1 MLLRG
6 RGRLNYYVKMS
17 EPEKK
22 PSEAPPAGSP
32 NARAI
37 QQKAPAGAQLPPAEL
52 LKKYAN
58 LGEDNPQY
66 KDLKEAIRRNNTE
79 QINKLVAELE
89 GKSSKPASPNP
100 NPVAAARFPV
110 WNVFWVI
117 SLTFCLSAAVI
128 AMEHA
133 QYAHGLPA
141 PSAQSQ
147 PVVYLGSEML
157 GGNPSQDF
165 ANDIVLE
172 MNRVKPDRVLFVG
185 HQLAKLEIVEYLS
198 AISKRASIKILIG
211 ADANGANQLANP
223 QSPLRQYLSYADL
236 RTARYPVRTQAL
248 IAINTTT
255 QTGMA
260 LVGTYPYDVAD
271 ASQGEHTTV
280 YIRDYKECVKL
291 YNFYNKLFPAK

>member
-1 MLLRG
+1 
-6 RGRLNYYVKMS
+6 MS
-17 EPEKK
+17 EPAKK
-22 PSEAPPAGSP
+22 PSEAPPGGSP
-32 NARAI
+32 AERAI
-37 QQKAPAGAQLPPAEL
+37 QQKSPASTPASPEDL
-52 LKKYAN
+52 LKKHSQ
-58 LGEDNPQY
+58 LGEDHPQY
-66 KDLKEAIRRNNTE
+66 VLLKEAIRRNNAE
-79 QINKLVAELE
+79 QIKKIVAELE
-89 GKSSKPASPNP
+89 GQSRTQASPNP

-117 SLTFCLSAAVI
+117 FLTLCLSAGVI

-133 QYAHGLPA
+133 RFAHGLPA
-141 PSAQSQ
+141 PAAQSQ
-147 PVVYLGSEML
+147 PVLYLGSELL

-165 ANDIVLE
+165 GNDIVLE
-172 MNRVKPDRVLFVG
+172 MNRIKPDRVLFIG

-198 AISKRASIKILIG
+198 AISKRAGIKILIG
-211 ADANGANQLANP
+211 NDATGANQLANP

-248 IAINTTT
+248 IAVNTTT

-260 LVGTYPYDVAD
+260 LVGTYPYDIAD